1 MAIYQ
6 SFDVK
11 KICTFPTHVRR
22 SNSKLEV
29 LRCESYLNGII
40 SWNQDGADDCLDFTI
55 NFDCYIYGIFV
66 FGSIQYSGQHEVNI
80 NILNGY
86 TVLDSTSTKLNSVEG
101 KQYYPINL
109 ANPLRILKN
118 IRYTIKLNMKG
129 NICFSG
135 TGYKTVVK
143 IDDGST
149 VTFTDSA
156 VSPYR
161 TNSTRGQIPG
171 IILSRT
177 YYR

>member
-1 MAIYQ
+1 
-6 SFDVK
+6 
-11 KICTFPTHVRR
+11 
-22 SNSKLEV
+22 
-29 LRCESYLNGII
+29 LNNII

-55 NFDCYIYGIFV
+55 NFDCYIYGIIV

-80 NILNGY
+80 NILNGSA
-86 TVLDSTSTKLNSVEG
+86 VLDSTSTKLNSVKG
-101 KQYYPINL
+101 YQFYPINL

-149 VTFTDSA
+149 VTFTDSEL
-156 VSPYR
+156 SPHR
-161 TNSTRGQIPG
+161 TNNTRGQIPG
-171 IILSRT
+171 IILSRS

>member
-1 MAIYQ
+1 MYVSSTCAL
-6 SFDVK
+6 
-11 KICTFPTHVRR
+11 
-22 SNSKLEV
+22 SNAKLKV
-29 LRCESYLNGII
+29 LRCESYLNNII

-55 NFDCYIYGIFV
+55 NFDCYIYGIIV

-80 NILNGY
+80 NILNGSA
-86 TVLDSTSTKLNSVEG
+86 VLDSTSTKLNSVKG
-101 KQYYPINL
+101 YQFYPINL

-149 VTFTDSA
+149 VTFTDSE
-156 VSPYR
+156 SSQNG
-161 TNSTRGQIPG
+161 TNSTTGQIPG
-171 IILSRT
+171 IILSRH
-177 YYR
+177 YVR